1 VGKLKI
7 SKVWMKN
14 KIKKVLNKF
23 PYIRT
28 LISNIK
34 KLESNL
40 ENYKKIYGT
49 WVPPGH
55 YYSPIPSLEELELKK
70 EIIYDYGKKIQAIDL
85 QLDEQYKLL
94 KEYSNF
100 YKELDFTKERN
111 GTNRYFYNNP
121 SFREPDGIFLYSFLM
136 YNEWFRIIFFNSL
149 MLKAKNNFI
158 KHNMP
163 LCLNAIPGSIY
174 LKKLK

>member
-1 VGKLKI
+1 MVEKLKI
-7 SKVWMKN
+7 SEVWMKN

-28 LISNIK
+28 LISNIN

-70 EIIYDYGKKIQAIDL
+70 GIIYDYGKKIQAIDL
-85 QLDEQYKLL
+85 QLEEQYK
-94 KEYSNF
+94 
-100 YKELDFTKERN
+100 
-111 GTNRYFYNNP
+111 
-121 SFREPDGIFLYSFLM
+121 
-136 YNEWFRIIFFNSL
+136 
-149 MLKAKNNFI
+149 
-158 KHNMP
+158 
-163 LCLNAIPGSIY
+163 
-174 LKKLK
+174 